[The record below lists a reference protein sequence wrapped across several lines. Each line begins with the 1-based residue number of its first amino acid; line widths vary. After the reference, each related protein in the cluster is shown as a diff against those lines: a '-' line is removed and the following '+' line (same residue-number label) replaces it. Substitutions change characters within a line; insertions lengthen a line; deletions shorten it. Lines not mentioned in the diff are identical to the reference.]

1 MLKTIIRKELLENIF
16 SFRFPLF
23 AVLCLVLIPLGMYVN
38 QNHFEKRNRD
48 YQDQIRLAEEA
59 ASKISMSDVM
69 AGKAS
74 IKAFRPPAPLSVF
87 AQGFESALPRY
98 YEFSQDGISQGQSA
112 SGDESL
118 ASAQGKIDFVFLV
131 QLVLSL
137 IALLFAADVIA
148 GEKEAGTLRAIL
160 SNSLPRDSVLFGKIW
175 GGFLA
180 LWGPFTV
187 AFLLGLV
194 VLLATGFPVF
204 GGDTP
209 ARILIL
215 FFAASLFLLVYF
227 VIGCAISCSFGKS
240 RTALVTILLVWVSFQ
255 LIVPKLGDMFADI
268 VHPTRT
274 ETEVSL
280 AKSLLAQSLDDE
292 TARELG
298 RQYTQIFPNGEP
310 KSQGNTPF
318 TPEQVKWADQKK
330 EIENTAQAEKAR
342 QLGRIDETFQQEKKA
357 RNVIAVNLAVLSPS
371 AAFGRL
377 LTDLCGTGEIGRK
390 KYTEAIHAHQR
401 ALDDA
406 VFSKA
411 RRTVMILPGG
421 GTSLSFSMQPM
432 DLKALPKF
440 SIGSATPA
448 ETFAANLPSLASLLF
463 WLIAPFA
470 AAYVRF
476 RTYDVR

>member
-38 QNHFEKRNRD
+38 QTHLQKRARD
-48 YQDQIRLAEEA
+48 FQDQERMATEA
-59 ASKISMSDVM
+59 FTKITMNDVM
-69 AGKAS
+69 AGKVS
-74 IKAFRPPAPLSVF
+74 VRAFRPPSRLSIF
-87 AQGFESALPRY
+87 AQGFESVLPQY
-98 YEFSQDGISQGQSA
+98 YEFTQDGFTPGEAA

-131 QLVLSL
+131 QMVLSL

-180 LWGPFTV
+180 LWGPFAV

-194 VLLATGFPVF
+194 VLLAGGFSVF

-209 ARILIL
+209 VRILTL
-215 FFAASLFLLVYF
+215 FLAASMFLLVYF

-255 LIVPKLGDMFADI
+255 LIVPKLGDMIADV

-280 AKSLLAQSLDDE
+280 SKSILAKTLNDE
-292 TARELG
+292 MSRELG
-298 RQYTQIFPNGEP
+298 RQYILLFPSGDSSLKEGAAP
-310 KSQGNTPF
+310 TPAH
-318 TPEQVKWADQKK
+318 TKWWALRP
-330 EIENTAQAEKAR
+330 EIEKNARAEKGR
-342 QLGRIDETFQQEKKA
+342 QLSRIDETFRQEKRSRQA
-357 RNVIAVNLAVLSPS
+357 LASNLAILSPS

-377 LTDLCGTGEIGRK
+377 LADLCGSGEIERT
-390 KYTEAIHAHQR
+390 KYLEAIQAYQR
-401 ALDDA
+401 TLDEA
-406 VFSKA
+406 VFSKVKKS
-411 RRTVMILPGG
+411 VMILPDG
-421 GTSLSFSMQPM
+421 GTSMSFYK
-432 DLKALPKF
+432 DKEALKAQPKF
-440 SIGSATPA
+440 SVNSASPA
-448 ETFAANLPSLASLLF
+448 ETFTANLPSLASLLF
-463 WLIAPFA
+463 WLVAPFA
-470 AAYVRF
+470 AAYIRF